1 MITEKQLKNFKGM
14 RDYEKLKLMQDQLMK
29 FYDDLYD
36 MECDTQEAK
45 KNVCYLHTSVG
56 ELVQGLEA

>member
-36 MECDTQEAK
+36 MECDTQEVK
-45 KNVCYLHTSVG
+45 KNVIYLHISVG

>member
-36 MECDTQEAK
+36 MEEYDTQEAK
-45 KNVCYLHTSVG
+45 KNVIYLHTSVG
-56 ELVQGLEA
+56 ELIQGL

>member
-14 RDYEKLKLMQDQLMK
+14 RDYEKLKLIQDQLMK

-36 MECDTQEAK
+36 MECDTQEVK
-45 KNVCYLHTSVG
+45 KNVIYLHISVG

>member
-45 KNVCYLHTSVG
+45 KNVVYLHTSVG